1 MASLRCCGCLIVH
14 RKLGKEAGMS
24 VAGGG
29 QLGKIGSLVEM
40 TRDLA
45 VIAERAAMQGATLHE
60 LERTAFDKL
69 LEMGRVVIGEFLA
82 LQGDGNLGE
91 TVTTDEG
98 QTLHRSSEP
107 VARPLRTIFG
117 QHEFSA
123 LVYRERTHPNTPVV
137 F

>member
-1 MASLRCCGCLIVH
+1 MSIAGRGQS
-14 RKLGKEAGMS
+14 GKVS
-24 VAGGG
+24 
-29 QLGKIGSLVEM
+29 SLVEM
-40 TRDLA
+40 AQDLTEM
-45 VIAERAAMQGATLHE
+45 AERAAREGATLCE
-60 LERTAFDKL
+60 LERNTFDKL

-91 TVTTDEG
+91 TMTTDEG

-123 LVYRERTHPNTPVV
+123 FVYRERTHPNTAIV
-137 F
+137 FRPIDARMSLPPGRWS